1 MADGVLH
8 PPVPVCLVEHVERL
22 TKLES
27 QMYALD
33 RATDLAKLGID
44 QRLAA
49 MNEFRAALNDAQNRM
64 MPRAEY
70 AIQHERLVDD
80 VKRLNTF
87 KDQLV
92 GKANQSSVN
101 LALAGMVIGWI
112 FAIIGILLHFIS

>member
-1 MADGVLH
+1 MPDGTLQH
-8 PPVPVCLVEHVERL
+8 TCIPIVEHVERL
-22 TKLES
+22 TRMES
-27 QMYALD
+27 QIAALD
-33 RATDLAKLGID
+33 RATDIAKDAID
-44 QRLAA
+44 RRLTA
-49 MNEFRAALNDAQNRM
+49 MNEFREALNDAQNRM
-64 MPRAEY
+64 LPRAEY